1 MSRNC
6 KASWADKA
14 PVGASLLA
22 KSVNDNACSLDKRG
36 ALEFFAS
43 KLAPTKGAS
52 EISNARQHKG
62 EPKLPFNLSLRVLF
76 FYY

>member
-1 MSRNC
+1 MTR
-6 KASWADKA
+6 
-14 PVGASLLA
+14 PLVGASLLA
-22 KSVNDNACSLDKRG
+22 KNSRMPRSFRMCALSL
-36 ALEFFAS
+36 ATFAS
-43 KLAPTKGAS
+43 KLAPTGCG